1 MKVAIAM
8 SGGVDSSVAAAL
20 LKEDGHQ
27 VIGVT
32 MRIIPEDDR
41 TTAAEKD
48 AASVA
53 RQLGIPHHII
63 DLRNIFA
70 RRIID
75 NFCREYQLGHTPN
88 PCILCNKYIKF
99 GALRDK
105 IRELGADYLA
115 TGHHAQIEKDES
127 SGRYLLKKGRD
138 RMKDQSYFLCQLK
151 QAQLSRTLF
160 PIGHLTKERVK
171 RMAAERGFPAS
182 SRPESQEIC
191 FIPDDDHQKFLKEH
205 LNRAMTPGKISDENG
220 NILGQHRGT
229 ASYTVGQRKGLGVF
243 AARPLYVTSIEAE
256 SNTITVGTRKQTYGT
271 ELIAEHLNWIA
282 VPSLTKPIIVK
293 AKVRY
298 RHPEAEAAVKPQDD
312 FSVYV
317 KFSEPQLAITPGQA
331 VVFYDDDVIIGSG
344 IISRQGR

>member
-1 MKVAIAM
+1 VKVAVAM

-32 MRIIPEDDR
+32 MRIMPEDEK
-41 TTAAEKD
+41 TAGAEKD
-48 AASVA
+48 AAGVA

-63 DLRNIFA
+63 DLRDIFA
-70 RRIID
+70 HRIID
-75 NFCREYQLGHTPN
+75 YFCREYQLGHTPN

-105 IRELGADYLA
+105 IRGLGADYLA
-115 TGHHAQIEKDES
+115 TGHHARIEKDET

-151 QAQLSRTLF
+151 QEQLGYTLF

-205 LNRAMTPGKISDENG
+205 LTQTMTPGKIVDENG
-220 NILGQHRGT
+220 KILGQHRGIE
-229 ASYTVGQRKGLGVF
+229 SYTVGQRKGLGVF

-271 ELIAEHLNWIA
+271 ELIAENLNWIA
-282 VPSLTKPIIVK
+282 IPPPTQPFEVK

-298 RHPEAEAAVKPQDD
+298 RHPEAEATVKPHDD
-312 FSVYV
+312 YSVYV
-317 KFSEPQLAITPGQA
+317 KFTEPQMAITPGQE
-331 VVFYDDDVIIGSG
+331 VVFYDGDTIIGG
-344 IISRQGR
+344 GTISRQGR